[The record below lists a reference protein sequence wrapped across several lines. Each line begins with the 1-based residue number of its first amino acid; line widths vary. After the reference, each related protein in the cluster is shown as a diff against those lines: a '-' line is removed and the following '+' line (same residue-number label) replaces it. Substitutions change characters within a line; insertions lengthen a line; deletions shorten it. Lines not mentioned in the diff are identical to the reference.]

1 MLPRFSPAGRVDA
14 SPSSGD
20 VRGRSLGVSPR
31 DRPLFP
37 FPNFADTAQRE
48 TRTVVLSER
57 QCHRSLG
64 VPGGPSVGGDCLVVD
79 YGEFQL
85 PFLGKFRWRFWGF
98 SLVVF
103 GDFQIV
109 FFGEFQ
115 LPLTIRTGAAP
126 RIMAS
131 LRNAVLGVLALKDQR
146 REPCGRTRDRRP

>member
-115 LPLTIRTGAAP
+115 LPLTP
-126 RIMAS
+126 
-131 LRNAVLGVLALKDQR
+131 
-146 REPCGRTRDRRP
+146 